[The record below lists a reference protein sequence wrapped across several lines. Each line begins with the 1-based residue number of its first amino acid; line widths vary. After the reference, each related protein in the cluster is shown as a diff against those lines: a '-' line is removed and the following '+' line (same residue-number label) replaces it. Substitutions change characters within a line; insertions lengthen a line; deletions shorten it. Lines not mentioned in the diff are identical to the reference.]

1 MSKSPLEIAE
11 AWNKTPRM
19 SESGETFLGEIEMR
33 EKLSAQSA
41 RLVVLEAENV
51 RLSSALDRAQE
62 AMVEMG
68 ALLFREDLTRNEK
81 HARCREIA
89 DKFQA
94 ALTPPPDPVSLPRM
108 TEGVSRSELIEE
120 VRVILEKYHPRLSS
134 LQAATEARSIVD
146 HCSRAL
152 LTAARKG

>member
-1 MSKSPLEIAE
+1 MTTDKDA
-11 AWNKTPRM
+11 T
-19 SESGETFLGEIEMR
+19 
-33 EKLSAQSA
+33 LSAQSA
-41 RLVVLEAENV
+41 RLVVLEAAL
-51 RLSSALDRAQE
+51 RKLSSAAENFAAYVKGEYGVQLHETDDHNVDGFFA
-62 AMVEMG
+62 AIAG
-68 ALLFREDLTRNEK
+68 ADELLK
-81 HARCREIA
+81 A
-89 DKFQA
+89 
-94 ALTPPPDPVSLPRM
+94 TPPPDPVSLPRM